1 MHTVWGR
8 LLLVSSLNDE
18 VPLVWN
24 LRAMTHVGIFTPV
37 LGMAFPSISH
47 NVGPSPS
54 QDAHL
59 LMLILLPSQAMPV
72 SPARLEWPRDSLT
85 GHERHSVQVLF
96 FLELGARSRDYWGP
110 RPTSL

>member
-72 SPARLEWPRDSLT
+72 SPARLEWPRD
-85 GHERHSVQVLF
+85 
-96 FLELGARSRDYWGP
+96 WP
-110 RPTSL
+110 